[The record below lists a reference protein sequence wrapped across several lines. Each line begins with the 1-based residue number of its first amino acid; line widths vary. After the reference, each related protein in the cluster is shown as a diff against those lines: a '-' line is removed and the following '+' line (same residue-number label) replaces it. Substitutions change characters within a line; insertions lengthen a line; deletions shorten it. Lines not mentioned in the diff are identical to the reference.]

1 MWERADL
8 LKLGMWRVRVV
19 MHCYFFFSSR
29 RRHTRLQGDWSSDV
43 CSSDLTRV
51 KAQLS
56 PGEPL
61 DESIDSSRL
70 GDVLDLEVAGD
81 DRSVAQHT
89 AQQSLLDL
97 DRADPGQPH
106 CGGTLAQRA
115 VHDEELVR
123 RQDDARL
130 LPRPD
135 CAQRDA

>member
-1 MWERADL
+1 MPA
-8 LKLGMWRVRVV
+8 RVSPRSGR
-19 MHCYFFFSSR
+19 YP
-29 RRHTRLQGDWSSDV
+29 
-43 CSSDLTRV
+43 TRV